1 MRFHV
6 EGAVMFRELAIFLY
20 VITTG
25 FAASGITANLY
36 GLLTQRQKESSTR
49 TAYYASMVIAGPN
62 VLFQKAAEA
71 RRAED
76 CSLLTFWMAAA
87 ICGYWSLAIGLLIIE
102 IVLAL

>member
-1 MRFHV
+1 MPFRA

-20 VITTG
+20 VVTAG

-36 GLLTQRQKESSTR
+36 RLLTQRQKESSTR

-71 RRAED
+71 RRAKD
-76 CSLLTFWMAAA
+76 CSLLAFWMAAA
-87 ICGYWSLAIGLLIIE
+87 ICGYWSLAIGLLIVE
-102 IVLAL
+102 IALAL